1 MSTLLGIGYEDYV
14 LESVFFFPISCA
26 ERRATRS
33 RTREIRKLTNEF
45 QTKSNKRNWVKL
57 YDAPDAGIHGKAAAG
72 RTIKGD
78 GSSMQPRKRDY
89 GGLGLARPTSC
100 LSLRDPSFLPLL
112 HQEFAEH
119 NVPGFVGKQ
128 RTNAM
133 KKQLD
138 GNMHWCQLP
147 KQKTQFGSKTFSFRY
162 DT

>member
-1 MSTLLGIGYEDYV
+1 MRIHLQVY
-14 LESVFFFPISCA
+14 
-26 ERRATRS
+26 RAS
-33 RTREIRKLTNEF
+33 KGLTNEF

-57 YDAPDAGIHGKAAAG
+57 YEAPDAGIQGKAAAG

-112 HQEFAEH
+112 QQEFAKHE
-119 NVPGFVGKQ
+119 PGFFRKQ

-138 GNMHWCQLP
+138 GNMLWCQLQ
-147 KQKTQFGSKTFSFRY
+147 KQKTQHGSKTFSGKKLSDITPDERVEAMIKLGAISHY
-162 DT
+162 HVL